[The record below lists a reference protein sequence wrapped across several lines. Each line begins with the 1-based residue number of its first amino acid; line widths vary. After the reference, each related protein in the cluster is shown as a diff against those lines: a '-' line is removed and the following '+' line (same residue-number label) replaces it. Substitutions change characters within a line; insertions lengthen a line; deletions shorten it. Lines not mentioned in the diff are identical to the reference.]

1 MKILTDKCRPWF
13 MQCPN
18 QRSRKIL
25 KSYSRLLKMNTPVS
39 PWIFALK
46 SWRPKEWLYTSSY
59 PENSLTILSA
69 KHCGTVKAREVSSQP
84 PSLLSQTLSDIHTW
98 QRTTGGRTARGK
110 FFSPS
115 LVIMMSTLQMR
126 PIILL
131 CCIFWKFFKVERT
144 LSRYCFRTGAF

>member
-1 MKILTDKCRPWF
+1 MPSLTHAMSQSAKQKDSEIILTFTENEHTCVSLDFRFKKLTAKGVIIYF
-13 MQCPN
+13 LV
-18 QRSRKIL
+18 SRKL
-25 KSYSRLLKMNTPVS
+25 SDYFKRK
-39 PWIFALK
+39 ALWDCK
-46 SWRPKEWLYTSSY
+46 GER
-59 PENSLTILSA
+59 SLVPT
-69 KHCGTVKAREVSSQP
+69 

-98 QRTTGGRTARGK
+98 QRTNGGRTARGK